1 MKYTEEQKN
10 EMYLDWFYNY
20 LSTQQF
26 AIDYEITNERANEI
40 ISEGRL
46 IHLQKYKG

>member
-1 MKYTEEQKN
+1 MEYTQEKKN

-20 LSTQQF
+20 LSTEQF
-26 AIDYEITNERANEI
+26 AIDYGIKKERANEI

-46 IHLQKYKG
+46 IHLSKYKG